1 MPRRAGLNLAHLIAL
16 PREQPVKREKLRKQ
30 VSKVTTLGRSSV
42 YMDCVYRMTQ
52 DVSSGERIGA
62 LEIQLDAFLH
72 KPLAVA
78 PLVNPVFEMGVQD
91 LHGYE

>member
-1 MPRRAGLNLAHLIAL
+1 
-16 PREQPVKREKLRKQ
+16 
-30 VSKVTTLGRSSV
+30 
-42 YMDCVYRMTQ
+42 MDFVYRMTQ

-62 LEIQLDAFLH
+62 LEIQLDAFLD

-78 PLVNPVFEMGVQD
+78 PLVNPVLEMGVQD